1 MKKYMSKSVLWT
13 SCGFLAIILYCI
25 LSMITRFS
33 YLDLCYL
40 VIVVVYFMSYLK
52 LVKKIVKLYL
62 CGIIFLW
69 RNFYD
74 YRYTLSFI

>member
-13 SCGFLAIILYCI
+13 SSGFLAIILYCI

-52 LVKKIVKLYL
+52 LVKK
-62 CGIIFLW
+62 
-69 RNFYD
+69 
-74 YRYTLSFI
+74 S